1 MKQKWLLL
9 VVGLMLF
16 TYLKPAVG
24 FAVTD
29 EAALKAFVQE
39 EGFTSVEEFED
50 FYEYYFLEELSDVKT
65 VDELKEILG
74 ARITNKNVE
83 ELIVSYGY
91 GSKQELIDELIEY
104 GDMEEGSTLE
114 ETFIYIN
121 ALDMHL
127 DYYQS
132 PDLTPITDENLQALL
147 DDYEIT
153 REELNAILDEMGE
166 SLVNFT
172 YIEDLDLF
180 LMDYFYDDEEFM
192 EDLLSEI
199 AGDFAEIGLTEEE
212 LERLFEHFMRIAEED
227 ETILD
232 RLFALEDRVNQLP
245 DFESSDDLTEAQMNE
260 IVSVF
265 NEILNIFQLNAKYY
279 LVKGDSKQPITLNEL
294 MHLETTNDADLLI
307 ELYNLQGE
315 FLADLLFTAELFGSD
330 VIKGEVGKVI
340 KPITEVKE
348 EKKNPVKKPVKT
360 VKPVKKVTKTE
371 NGGKLPN
378 TAGNYTEGI
387 LLGAAIAGLGAGMLV
402 YRKRKSA

>member
-39 EGFTSVEEFED
+39 EGFTSEEDFED

-153 REELNAILDEMGE
+153 REELNAI
-166 SLVNFT
+166 
-172 YIEDLDLF
+172 
-180 LMDYFYDDEEFM
+180 
-192 EDLLSEI
+192 
-199 AGDFAEIGLTEEE
+199 
-212 LERLFEHFMRIAEED
+212 
-227 ETILD
+227 
-232 RLFALEDRVNQLP
+232 
-245 DFESSDDLTEAQMNE
+245 
-260 IVSVF
+260 
-265 NEILNIFQLNAKYY
+265 
-279 LVKGDSKQPITLNEL
+279 
-294 MHLETTNDADLLI
+294 
-307 ELYNLQGE
+307 
-315 FLADLLFTAELFGSD
+315 
-330 VIKGEVGKVI
+330 
-340 KPITEVKE
+340 
-348 EKKNPVKKPVKT
+348 
-360 VKPVKKVTKTE
+360 
-371 NGGKLPN
+371 
-378 TAGNYTEGI
+378 
-387 LLGAAIAGLGAGMLV
+387 
-402 YRKRKSA
+402 

>member
-1 MKQKWLLL
+1 
-9 VVGLMLF
+9 
-16 TYLKPAVG
+16 
-24 FAVTD
+24 
-29 EAALKAFVQE
+29 
-39 EGFTSVEEFED
+39 
-50 FYEYYFLEELSDVKT
+50 
-65 VDELKEILG
+65 
-74 ARITNKNVE
+74 
-83 ELIVSYGY
+83 
-91 GSKQELIDELIEY
+91 
-104 GDMEEGSTLE
+104 
-114 ETFIYIN
+114 
-121 ALDMHL
+121 
-127 DYYQS
+127 
-132 PDLTPITDENLQALL
+132 
-147 DDYEIT
+147 
-153 REELNAILDEMGE
+153 MGE
-166 SLVNFT
+166 SLANFT

-212 LERLFEHFMRIAEED
+212 LERLFEHFMRIAEAD
-227 ETILD
+227 ETIVD

-348 EKKNPVKKPVKT
+348 EKKNPVKKPVK
-360 VKPVKKVTKTE
+360 PVKKVTKTE

>member
-50 FYEYYFLEELSDVKT
+50 FYEYYFLEDLSDVKT

-153 REELNAILDEMGE
+153 REELNAILGEMGE
-166 SLVNFT
+166 SLANFT

-180 LMDYFYDDEEFM
+180 LMDYYFDDEEFM

-315 FLADLLFTAELFGSD
+315 FLADLLF
-330 VIKGEVGKVI
+330 
-340 KPITEVKE
+340 KE
-348 EKKNPVKKPVKT
+348 RSV
-360 VKPVKKVTKTE
+360 
-371 NGGKLPN
+371 
-378 TAGNYTEGI
+378 
-387 LLGAAIAGLGAGMLV
+387 
-402 YRKRKSA
+402 R

>member
-166 SLVNFT
+166 SLANFT

-199 AGDFAEIGLTEEE
+199 AGDFAEIGLT
-212 LERLFEHFMRIAEED
+212 EED

-348 EKKNPVKKPVKT
+348 EKKNPVKKPVK
-360 VKPVKKVTKTE
+360 PVKKVTKTE